1 MVAILIMCVVLT
13 GTLCVLAYRFAIH
26 ALPIM
31 LGFVIAHIANGTG
44 AGLIGTGIVGF
55 VAGAV
60 AFGLFSAV
68 FVSVKSPIAR
78 VIIGLMF
85 ALPAA
90 GAGYALVSG
99 VSASAIPSEVWR
111 QIFCI
116 IGGVFVG
123 AAAFRRLAVPAEARL
138 AYRTD
143 CV

>member
-1 MVAILIMCVVLT
+1 MVAVLIMCVMLI
-13 GTLCVLAYRFAIH
+13 GTLCVLAYRFAVH

-31 LGFVIAHIANGTG
+31 LGFQVAHIAYGTG
-44 AGLIGTGIVGF
+44 ARLIGAGIVGL

-60 AFGLFSAV
+60 AFGLLSAV

-78 VIIGLMF
+78 VIIGLIF

-90 GAGYALVSG
+90 GAGYALTSG
-99 VSASAIPSEVWR
+99 ISASAVPSEIWR

-123 AAAFRRLAVPAEARL
+123 AAAFTRLAVPAQARL
-138 AYRTD
+138 A
-143 CV
+143 

>member
-1 MVAILIMCVVLT
+1 MVAILIMCVILT

-31 LGFVIAHIANGTG
+31 LGFQVAHIANGTG
-44 AGLIGTGIVGF
+44 SGLIGAGIVGL

-60 AFGLFSAV
+60 AFGLLSAV
-68 FVSVKSPIAR
+68 FVSVKSPITR
-78 VIIGLMF
+78 VVIGLIF

-90 GAGYALVSG
+90 GAGYALMSG
-99 VSASAIPSEVWR
+99 ISASAVPSEIWR

-123 AAAFRRLAVPAEARL
+123 AAAFTRLAVPAHARL
-138 AYRTD
+138 A
-143 CV
+143 

>member
-1 MVAILIMCVVLT
+1 MVAILIMSAVLI
-13 GTLCVLAYRFAIH
+13 GTLCVLAYRLAVY

-31 LGFVIAHIANGTG
+31 LGYETACLVYGSG
-44 AGLIGTGIVGF
+44 SGLIGAGIVGL

-60 AFGLFSAV
+60 AFGLLSAV

-78 VIIGLMF
+78 IFIGLMF

-99 VSASAIPSEVWR
+99 ISASAVPSEVWQ

-116 IGGVFVG
+116 FGGVLVG
-123 AAAFRRLAVPAEARL
+123 AAAFTRLAVPAHARL
-138 AYRTD
+138 A
-143 CV
+143 

>member
-1 MVAILIMCVVLT
+1 MVAVLIMCFVLT

-44 AGLIGTGIVGF
+44 AGLIGAGIVGL

-60 AFGLFSAV
+60 AFGLLSAV

-78 VIIGLMF
+78 VIIGLIF
-85 ALPAA
+85 ALAAA
-90 GAGYALVSG
+90 GAGYALMSG
-99 VSASAIPSEVWR
+99 ISASAVPSEIWR

-123 AAAFRRLAVPAEARL
+123 AAAFTRLAVPAQARL
-138 AYRTD
+138 
-143 CV
+143 V

>member
-1 MVAILIMCVVLT
+1 MVAVLIMCVMLT

-31 LGFVIAHIANGTG
+31 LGFQVAHIANGTG
-44 AGLIGTGIVGF
+44 AELIGTGIVGL

-60 AFGLFSAV
+60 AFGLLSAV
-68 FVSVKSPIAR
+68 FVLVKSPIAR
-78 VIIGLMF
+78 VIIGLIF

-99 VSASAIPSEVWR
+99 VSASAIPSEAWR

-123 AAAFRRLAVPAEARL
+123 AAAFTRLTVPAHARL
-138 AYRTD
+138 
-143 CV
+143 V

>member
-1 MVAILIMCVVLT
+1 MVAVLIMCFVLT
-13 GTLCVLAYRFAIH
+13 GTLCVLAYRFAVH

-31 LGFVIAHIANGTG
+31 LSFQVAHIAYGTG
-44 AGLIGTGIVGF
+44 SGLLGAGFLGL

-60 AFGLFSAV
+60 AFGLLSAV
-68 FVSVKSPIAR
+68 FVSVKSPISR
-78 VIIGLMF
+78 VIIGLIF

-99 VSASAIPSEVWR
+99 ISASAIPSEAWR

-123 AAAFRRLAVPAEARL
+123 VAALTRLAVPAQARF
-138 AYRTD
+138 
-143 CV
+143 V

>member
-1 MVAILIMCVVLT
+1 M
-13 GTLCVLAYRFAIH
+13 
-26 ALPIM
+26 PIM
-31 LGFVIAHIANGTG
+31 LGFETAHLAYGTG
-44 AGLIGTGIVGF
+44 AGLIGAGIIGL

-60 AFGLFSAV
+60 SFGLLSAV
-68 FVSVKSPIAR
+68 FVSVNSPIVR

-99 VSASAIPSEVWR
+99 ISASAVPSELWR

-123 AAAFRRLAVPAEARL
+123 AAAFTRLAVPASASP
-138 AYRTD
+138 A
-143 CV
+143 